1 MYKLNEKLVNMKPYD
16 PITENYKIRLDA
28 NESYKNL
35 PDFMI
40 KRIQELIGKMEFNR
54 YPDPYAT
61 ELCKGFARYYNVD
74 PALVTAGNGSDELI
88 SIITGSFLS
97 SGEKMIVISPDFSM
111 YQFYGALS
119 ENDII
124 EIKKGDDLK
133 VDVDEVIRTAK
144 ENDVRLICFS
154 NPCNP
159 TSLGVPREEV
169 IRLVESVDSLIV
181 LDEAYMDFWRK
192 DQSLLDVVDKY
203 DNLFIL
209 RTCSKALGLAAVRIG
224 FAVGNKTLTDV
235 LRAVKS
241 PYNMNTVAQIIGTA
255 LFEYPQHLDQSTQEI
270 IDSRVSLESMLR
282 QMNQET
288 HLFEHIYE
296 SNNNFVMIKTDLAN
310 DIFEAL
316 KKRSIAIRNFGRFLR
331 ITAGYEEE
339 NRAVVEA
346 LREVA
351 GELKK

>member
-1 MYKLNEKLVNMKPYD
+1 MYQLNEKLVNMKPYE
-16 PITENYKIRLDA
+16 PITEQYKIRLDA

-40 KRIQELIGKMEFNR
+40 KRIQDLIGTMEFNR

-61 ELCKGFARYYNVD
+61 ELCRGFAKYYNVD
-74 PALVTAGNGSDELI
+74 ENLVTAGNGSDELI

-111 YQFYGALS
+111 YQFYGELS

-124 EIKKGDDLK
+124 ELKKGDDLR
-133 VDVDEVIRTAK
+133 VDVDEVIRVAK
-144 ENDVRLICFS
+144 ENYVRLICFS

-159 TSLGVPREEV
+159 TSLGVPKEEV
-169 IRLVESVDSLIV
+169 IRLVTNVDSLVI
-181 LDEAYMDFWRK
+181 LDEAYMDFWKK
-192 DQSLLDVVDKY
+192 DQSLLPVVDQY
-203 DNLFIL
+203 DNLFVL

-224 FAVGNKTLTDV
+224 FAVGNKRLTDV

-255 LFEYPQHLDQSTQEI
+255 LFEYPEHLDQSTQEI
-270 IDSRVSLESMLR
+270 IDSRISLEKMLR
-282 QMNQET
+282 QLNDET
-288 HLFEHIYE
+288 GMFEHIYE
-296 SNNNFVMIKTDLAN
+296 SNNNFVMIKTDCAD

-316 KKRSIAIRNFGRFLR
+316 KKRSIAVRNFHRFLR
-331 ITAGYEEE
+331 ITAGFPEE
-339 NRAVVEA
+339 NQAVVDA

-351 GELKK
+351 KELKL